1 MISSAVSIT
10 SALAGS
16 SASAITPRPVSESS
30 QAEKVS
36 AQAPGGGAP
45 ASPAELKQIVGQIQ
59 SQLDSM
65 NISLQYSV
73 YGDKDDKIAV
83 KVVDRD
89 TGKVIRE
96 IPSKEMQ
103 ALQAKMRELVGMI
116 FDYKT

>member
-1 MISSAVSIT
+1 MISSVVSIT

-16 SASAITPRPVSESS
+16 SATASAPRPVSESP
-30 QAEKVS
+30 QA
-36 AQAPGGGAP
+36 AQAPGGGSP

-83 KVVDRD
+83 KVVDKD

-103 ALQAKMRELVGMI
+103 ALQVKMRELVGMI

>member
-1 MISSAVSIT
+1 MISSVASIN

-16 SASAITPRPVSESS
+16 SAVAGTPRPVNESS
-30 QAEKVS
+30 QA
-36 AQAPGGGAP
+36 AQAPGGGASV
-45 ASPAELKQIVGQIQ
+45 SPAEVKQIVGQIQ

-73 YGDKDDKIAV
+73 YGDKDDKVAV

-103 ALQAKMRELVGMI
+103 ALQIKMRELVGMI
-116 FDYKT
+116 FDHKT

>member
-1 MISSAVSIT
+1 MISSVVSMNR
-10 SALAGS
+10 ALAGS
-16 SASAITPRPVSESS
+16 SAVASTPRPVSESS
-30 QAEKVS
+30 QAT
-36 AQAPGGGAP
+36 QAPGGGAS
-45 ASPAELKQIVGQIQ
+45 ASHAEVKQIVRQIQ

-73 YGDKDDKIAV
+73 YGDKDDKVAV

-103 ALQAKMRELVGMI
+103 ALQIKMRELVGMI
-116 FDYKT
+116 FDHKT

>member
-1 MISSAVSIT
+1 MKMISSVVSIT

-16 SASAITPRPVSESS
+16 SAAASTPRPVSEPS
-30 QAEKVS
+30 QA
-36 AQAPGGGAP
+36 AQAPGGDAP
-45 ASPAELKQIVGQIQ
+45 ANPAELKQIVGQIQ

>member
-1 MISSAVSIT
+1 MISSVVSIT

-16 SASAITPRPVSESS
+16 SATASAPRPVSEPS
-30 QAEKVS
+30 QA
-36 AQAPGGGAP
+36 AQAPSGSAP

-89 TGKVIRE
+89 TGKTIRE

-103 ALQAKMRELVGMI
+103 ALQVKMRELVGMI
-116 FDYKT
+116 FDHKT

>member
-1 MISSAVSIT
+1 
-10 SALAGS
+10 
-16 SASAITPRPVSESS
+16 VSESS
-30 QAEKVS
+30 QA
-36 AQAPGGGAP
+36 AQTSGGEAS

-65 NISLQYSV
+65 NISLQYAV
-73 YGDKDDKIAV
+73 YGDKDDKVAV

-103 ALQAKMRELVGMI
+103 ALQVKMRELVGMI
-116 FDYKT
+116 FDHKT

>member
-1 MISSAVSIT
+1 MKMISSVVSMN

-16 SASAITPRPVSESS
+16 SAAASTPRPVNESP
-30 QAEKVS
+30 QA
-36 AQAPGGGAP
+36 AQTPGGGAS

-73 YGDKDDKIAV
+73 YGDNDNKIAV

-96 IPSKEMQ
+96 IPAKEMQ
-103 ALQAKMRELVGMI
+103 ALQDKMSELVGMI
-116 FDYKT
+116 FDHKT